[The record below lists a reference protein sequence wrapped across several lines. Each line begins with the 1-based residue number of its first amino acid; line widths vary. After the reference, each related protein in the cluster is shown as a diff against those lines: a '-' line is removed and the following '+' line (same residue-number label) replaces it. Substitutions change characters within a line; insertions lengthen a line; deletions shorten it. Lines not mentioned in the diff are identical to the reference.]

1 MSNLATIFAK
11 TKEKMKRKS
20 IIRFEI
26 LAVNQTLNYYVCVC
40 VCIYISRKRK
50 KKQQRKS
57 LLQFFRSILL
67 NISNRKEHKNGKQLN

>member
-40 VCIYISRKRK
+40 VCVYIYHEKEK
-50 KKQQRKS
+50 KATTKK
-57 LLQFFRSILL
+57 FASIF
-67 NISNRKEHKNGKQLN
+67 

>member
-50 KKQQRKS
+50 K
-57 LLQFFRSILL
+57 
-67 NISNRKEHKNGKQLN
+67 SNNEKVCFNFLDRFY

>member
-40 VCIYISRKRK
+40 VYIYITKKK